1 MKRILT
7 AAALAAALL
16 SSAPRAAAACPYK
29 VGPLGRYIA
38 PAIVQG
44 MTATNENQI
53 EVWCSDA
60 LDGDDWY
67 FLVDGY
73 SYVGRRRA
81 ISYRRG
87 HHLPGAGCRS
97 AASSARRG
105 AAAGRGLSSVQR
117 RRGAISYRRGIIE
130 PPRKSRPRKTG
141 SKKEVGAAAG
151 RVYLFFRVILPGC
164 RPGRAAGIHRGP
176 FFPAWRSQYTP
187 PRFPRRIVPPFSLAR
202 ILPASIALQL
212 S

>member
-60 LDGDDWY
+60 LDGDDW
-67 FLVDGY
+67 FFIVDNETEL
-73 SYVGRRRA
+73 R
-81 ISYRRG
+81 IND
-87 HHLPGAGCRS
+87 
-97 AASSARRG
+97 
-105 AAAGRGLSSVQR
+105 
-117 RRGAISYRRGIIE
+117 
-130 PPRKSRPRKTG
+130 
-141 SKKEVGAAAG
+141 
-151 RVYLFFRVILPGC
+151 RVNLLIDAHETPDDFSDDRVIDTLCPFCLQVNFRIWWCVPELTPG
-164 RPGRAAGIHRGP
+164 GGA
-176 FFPAWRSQYTP
+176 
-187 PRFPRRIVPPFSLAR
+187 
-202 ILPASIALQL
+202 
-212 S
+212 

>member
-29 VGPLGRYIA
+29 VGSLGRYIA

-67 FLVDGY
+67 FLVD
-73 SYVGRRRA
+73 SETDLHIFDR
-81 ISYRRG
+81 
-87 HHLPGAGCRS
+87 
-97 AASSARRG
+97 
-105 AAAGRGLSSVQR
+105 VQLVVDAN
-117 RRGAISYRRGIIE
+117 GTPDDFSDD
-130 PPRKSRPRKTG
+130 K
-141 SKKEVGAAAG
+141 
-151 RVYLFFRVILPGC
+151 VID
-164 RPGRAAGIHRGP
+164 
-176 FFPAWRSQYTP
+176 
-187 PRFPRRIVPPFSLAR
+187 
-202 ILPASIALQL
+202 ALYCHDCDETED
-212 S
+212 